1 MAVMPRFSH
10 SCCYLLST
18 WGMVSYLQLSQICV
32 HLNIPSECEFWSHYS
47 NNSVYPYIPMPSV
60 QTMNVGKHD
69 DVSLGWP
76 VGQCVCDVCRRAV
89 LSSTNTPAKLL
100 PSKLLFPP
108 TPATP
113 PPSPALR
120 DTELHTIFANM
131 TNGTFCSL
139 LTETNLTKIAPFAHF
154 QSQSMTGSFQNLFRH
169 DRRKYQLSGFS

>member
-1 MAVMPRFSH
+1 M
-10 SCCYLLST
+10 
-18 WGMVSYLQLSQICV
+18 
-32 HLNIPSECEFWSHYS
+32 
-47 NNSVYPYIPMPSV
+47 VYPYIPMPSV

-139 LTETNLTKIAPFAHF
+139 LTANRNQLN
-154 QSQSMTGSFQNLFRH
+154 QNCTICTFSISVN
-169 DRRKYQLSGFS
+169 DGKLSKLIQARSP